1 MSSRALIPLRFS
13 VREHPILS
21 LVAARVAISIPILF
35 VVSILIFAATEVLP
49 GDVASAVL
57 GQSATPSA
65 LAALRAEF
73 NLDQPAY
80 LRYIDWLSGVLSGD
94 LGTSFTSRRDIT
106 ETISLRLGNTLV
118 LAAATAIVT
127 VPAAVFLGILSVY
140 RHNGFL
146 DRAVNAF
153 TRATVALPEFFSGYL
168 LIFVFAV
175 TLGWLPSSAAVF
187 RDMSPGARAV
197 ALILPCI
204 TLALAVIGHITTM
217 TRAALLNVMSS
228 PYIEMAEL
236 KGLSRWTIIRRHA
249 LPNAVG
255 PIANVVALNLAYL
268 VVGVVVVE
276 SVFVYPGM
284 GQYMI
289 DAVLRRD
296 VPTVQACGLIF
307 SVAYIVVNMLAD
319 IFALIANPRLRHP
332 K

>member
-146 DRAVNAF
+146 DRVVNAF